1 MRPSSS
7 FGSLLP
13 IALWLPTALA
23 GSEFNWTTLEAS
35 TTLHW
40 TPCYSAPL
48 QCTLLQVPMDY
59 SAPQNGVTASIAI
72 VRYPSTSPKS
82 QYRGPLLFNPG
93 GPGGSGVDAIVA
105 SGADFVTVFGDQF
118 DVIGFD
124 PRGVSYSTPTISF
137 FKTEAERRFLI
148 PSAENVIFPSLNAS
162 STALADTWSHM
173 QLLSQLAAASN
184 MNGYLQHM
192 TTDNIARDMLQITEA
207 FGFEKLQY
215 WGISYGSVLGAT
227 FASLFPDKVGRLII
241 DGVEDMEGY
250 YSGNLTNAMLDTD
263 KAMQT
268 FFDGC
273 AKAGTEGCAFHAASA
288 SEMPAKLDALS
299 SAIKTQPFPVI
310 APQSHG
316 IVDILFLRNA
326 ILDAVYAPYDLFA
339 PLARGLAVLA
349 TGNATLLYTQNEVPN
364 FECDCTNSSA
374 ALPFHENNFES
385 YMTIACGD
393 PVPIN
398 DTVGELQ
405 TFYEATTKVSS
416 FADLLASTRVVCA
429 GWKIHREGRF
439 QGPVGAKNT
448 SFPLLLVGNTIDP
461 VTAHASAVKTSM
473 AFPGSVVLTQDSVGH
488 TSLVAPSQCTFGHFK
503 AYFVNGTLPAPGT
516 VCSVEAELFPSG
528 SNNITVKRAAEN
540 SEDWKVREAAN
551 NIGRVMRKIL
561 RRTL

>member
-23 GSEFNWTTLEAS
+23 GSEFNWKTLEAS

-162 STALADTWSHM
+162 STALADTC
-173 QLLSQLAAASN
+173 
-184 MNGYLQHM
+184 
-192 TTDNIARDMLQITEA
+192 
-207 FGFEKLQY
+207 
-215 WGISYGSVLGAT
+215 YGSVLGAT

-288 SEMPAKLDALS
+288 SEISAKLDALS

-316 IVDILFLRNA
+316 IVDFLFLRNA

-339 PLARGLAVLA
+339 PLAHGLAVLA
-349 TGNATLLYTQNEVPN
+349 AGNATLLYTQNEVPN

-429 GWKIHREGRF
+429 SPNFNTRGWKIHREGRF

-528 SNNITVKRAAEN
+528 SYNITVKRAAEN